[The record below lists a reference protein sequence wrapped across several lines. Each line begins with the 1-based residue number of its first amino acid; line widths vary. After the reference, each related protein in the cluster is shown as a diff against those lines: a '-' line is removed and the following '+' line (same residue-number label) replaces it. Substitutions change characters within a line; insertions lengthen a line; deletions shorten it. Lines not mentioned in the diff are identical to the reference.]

1 MTLID
6 HEVRR
11 LVAPVC
17 ERQRASY
24 AMRCAIC
31 VRTLSEKLYLCEV
44 RGQGAGASDGQTRNV
59 RSGRVAC
66 PLSQVR
72 VRDARTE
79 MRVESGDKRCRRNC
93 VTLGRSDANGGTRTS
108 RACIAVLV
116 RSRTRDA

>member
-17 ERQRASY
+17 ERQKASY

-44 RGQGAGASDGQTRNV
+44 RGQGGERWADAECPV
-59 RSGRVAC
+59 RSCGVSLVASES
-66 PLSQVR
+66 PR
-72 VRDARTE
+72 RENRDE
-79 MRVESGDKRCRRNC
+79 
-93 VTLGRSDANGGTRTS
+93 GGVWR
-108 RACIAVLV
+108 
-116 RSRTRDA
+116 